1 MDKKFVLEQYDL
13 LALTIDE
20 VIDKGYIV
28 KLALF
33 LSHFWFSVI
42 IETEGR
48 DLVQRLQAAQ
58 KSDSSSGSSLSEQ
71 LKEQT
76 FSSAFN
82 FAKQHL
88 ARAILKQ

>member
-1 MDKKFVLEQYDL
+1 LYL
-13 LALTIDE
+13 ILI
-20 VIDKGYIV
+20 G
-28 KLALF
+28 F
-33 LSHFWFSVI
+33 LVSVI

-48 DLVQRLQAAQ
+48 ELAARLMAGK
-58 KSDSSSGSSLSEQ
+58 KSEMSLSGE

>member
-1 MDKKFVLEQYDL
+1 M
-13 LALTIDE
+13 
-20 VIDKGYIV
+20 
-28 KLALF
+28 
-33 LSHFWFSVI
+33 I

-48 DLVQRLQAAQ
+48 DLAQRLQAAQ
-58 KSDSSSGSSLSEQ
+58 KSDSSSGASLGEQ

>member
-1 MDKKFVLEQYDL
+1 MISSHSYPL
-13 LALTIDE
+13 
-20 VIDKGYIV
+20 VI
-28 KLALF
+28 
-33 LSHFWFSVI
+33 FSVV

-48 DLVQRLQAAQ
+48 DLAQRLLTVQ
-58 KSDSSSGSSLSEQ
+58 KKSEGSSGSLGEQ

-88 ARAILKQ
+88 TRAILKQ